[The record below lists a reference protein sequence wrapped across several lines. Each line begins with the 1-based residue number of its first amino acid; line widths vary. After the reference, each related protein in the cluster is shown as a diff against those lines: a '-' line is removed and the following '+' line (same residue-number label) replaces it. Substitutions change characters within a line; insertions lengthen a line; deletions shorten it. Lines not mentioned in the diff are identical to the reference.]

1 MIDALCCFLKIGINA
16 KFVIRYELLLV
27 ARDQWEPG
35 ALDLHHN
42 AVALKESVI
51 IGVEIY
57 CVFDYLV
64 GGNRFRLCERIARAG
79 NQIVNVIR
87 VGLLA

>member
-1 MIDALCCFLKIGINA
+1 M
-16 KFVIRYELLLV
+16 
-27 ARDQWEPG
+27 
-35 ALDLHHN
+35 
-42 AVALKESVI
+42 ALKEGVI

-57 CVFDYLV
+57 SVFDDLV
-64 GGNRFRLCERIARAG
+64 SGNRLRLCERIARAG